1 MEGVDVLLS
10 GVRDA
15 AASAIPAVIDVTPS
29 NTIPAVDSA
38 LQWWPVV
45 AVFVMIL
52 MVNVA
57 ANKALPNL
65 YMFWALGG
73 SVVVL
78 ALGIM
83 DGCTW
88 RDLGLSPGTWA
99 SGLIWGLGAIALVYA
114 VYEIGSHL
122 PRIRQAFNDTSITG
136 LPRWKVYFKAL
147 VELPFG
153 TVLFEEIAFRGVL
166 WAMLARRIDWI
177 PATIVTAVLFGFW
190 HILGSLDLHER
201 NPGLAV
207 GNRPRVSQILAVS
220 GAVLNTAIGGLIFTG
235 LRVVSGSLFAPMGF
249 HWATNGWGYL
259 FARRFRIDGNQ

>member
-1 MEGVDVLLS
+1 MLLPPL
-10 GVRDA
+10 VDA
-15 AASAIPAVIDVTPS
+15 ALPALVDLTPE
-29 NTIPAVDSA
+29 NTIPTVNPT
-38 LQWWPVV
+38 LEWWPVI
-45 AVFVMIL
+45 AVVVLIL

-57 ANKALPNL
+57 AHKALQSL

-78 ALGIM
+78 TIGVL

-88 RDLGLSPGTWA
+88 RDLGLAPSTWVA
-99 SGLIWGLGAIALVYA
+99 GLVWGLGAIALVYSI
-114 VYEIGSHL
+114 YEIGSHL

-136 LPRWKVYFKAL
+136 LPRWRVYFKAL

-166 WAMLARRIDWI
+166 WAMLARRIDWV
-177 PATIVTAVLFGFW
+177 PATLITAVLFGMW

-201 NPGLAV
+201 NPGLAMHDK
-207 GNRPRVSQILAVS
+207 PRVAQLLAVS

-235 LRVVSGSLFAPMGF
+235 LRLASGSLFAPMGF

-259 FARRFRIDGNQ
+259 FARRFKVTGSDSP